1 MTRISH
7 FLLLAGNLLPVFGAA
22 TKSSTSA
29 KVPEPQ
35 QPGIVSN
42 CKSYYLV
49 EKGETCSEVAAK
61 NKISLS
67 DFLEWNPK
75 TGTDCNALLA
85 NAYACVSVTE
95 TKGSSSAKP
104 PAKKYSPTQAG
115 IAKNCAKYALVGKTT
130 TCKSIET
137 QNKLSFANF
146 YKWNPAV
153 GKHCQ
158 GLKKGYYVCVGVE
171 KAATPTPTTPENVTG
186 NKAPSPVQKGI
197 TKSCNE
203 YHRVSKGDTCSAV
216 ASEFNVDLA
225 EFYEWNPAVGSKCEN
240 LWAGYYYCVRVPGEK
255 AKASVHTPS
264 PN

>member
-1 MTRISH
+1 MVRLNH
-7 FLLLAGNLLPVFGAA
+7 LLLLAGTLLPVFGAA
-22 TKSSTSA
+22 TKSSNSA
-29 KVPEPQ
+29 KAPEPQ

-171 KAATPTPTTPENVTG
+171 KTATPTPTTPEQCVHQ
-186 NKAPSPVQKGI
+186 S
-197 TKSCNE
+197 S
-203 YHRVSKGDTCSAV
+203 Y
-216 ASEFNVDLA
+216 LA
-225 EFYEWNPAVGSKCEN
+225 WLVVIG
-240 LWAGYYYCVRVPGEK
+240 
-255 AKASVHTPS
+255 
-264 PN
+264 

>member
-1 MTRISH
+1 MQLKT
-7 FLLLAGNLLPVFGAA
+7 LLVFTGNLLPVFGAA
-22 TKSSTSA
+22 TKSSKA
-29 KVPEPQ
+29 PEPQ
-35 QPGIVSN
+35 QPGIVAN

-49 EKGETCSEVAAK
+49 QKGETCSSVATK

-67 DFLEWNPK
+67 DFQKWNPK

-85 NAYACVSVTE
+85 NAYACISVTP
-95 TKGSSSAKP
+95 TKGST

-171 KAATPTPTTPENVTG
+171 KAVAPTPTTPENVTG

-216 ASEFNVDLA
+216 ASGFKIDLD
-225 EFYEWNPAVGSKCEN
+225 EFYQWNPAVGSKCEN
-240 LWAGYYYCVRVPGEK
+240 LWANYYYCVSVAGQK
-255 AKASVHTPS
+255 AKTTPS
-264 PN
+264 PK

>member
-1 MTRISH
+1 MH
-7 FLLLAGNLLPVFGAA
+7 FKPLILIAGNLLPVFGAA
-22 TKSSTSA
+22 TKSSASTKA
-29 KVPEPQ
+29 PEPQ

-49 EKGETCSEVAAK
+49 QKGETCSSVATK

-67 DFLEWNPK
+67 DFQKWNPK

-95 TKGSSSAKP
+95 TKGSSP
-104 PAKKYSPTQAG
+104 TKKYSPTQAG

-158 GLKKGYYVCVGVE
+158 GLKKGYYICVGVE
-171 KAATPTPTTPENVTG
+171 KAVTPTPTTPENVTG
-186 NKAPSPVQKGI
+186 NKAPSPVQTGI

-216 ASEFNVDLA
+216 ASEFKIDLD
-225 EFYEWNPAVGSKCEN
+225 EFYKWNPAVGSKCEN
-240 LWAGYYYCVRVPGEK
+240 LWANYYYCV
-255 AKASVHTPS
+255 SVAGGKPKTTSSRLERHD
-264 PN
+264 

>member
-1 MTRISH
+1 MQLKT
-7 FLLLAGNLLPVFGAA
+7 LLVFTGNLLPVFGAA
-22 TKSSTSA
+22 TKSSKA
-29 KVPEPQ
+29 PEPQ
-35 QPGIVSN
+35 QPGIVAN

-49 EKGETCSEVAAK
+49 QKGETCSSVATK

-67 DFLEWNPK
+67 DFEKWNPK

-85 NAYACVSVTE
+85 NAYACVSVTPS
-95 TKGSSSAKP
+95 T

-137 QNKLSFANF
+137 QNKLSFADF

-171 KAATPTPTTPENVTG
+171 KAVTPTPTTPENVTG

-216 ASEFNVDLA
+216 ALEFKIDLD
-225 EFYEWNPAVGSKCEN
+225 EFYKWNPAVGSKCEN
-240 LWAGYYYCVRVPGEK
+240 LWANYYYCVSVAGQK
-255 AKASVHTPS
+255 AKTTPA
-264 PN
+264 PK

>member
-1 MTRISH
+1 MVRLNH
-7 FLLLAGNLLPVFGAA
+7 LLLLAGTLLPVFGAA
-22 TKSSTSA
+22 TKSSNSA
-29 KVPEPQ
+29 KAPEPQ

-115 IAKNCAKYALVGKTT
+115 IAKNCAKT
-130 TCKSIET
+130 SFP
-137 QNKLSFANF
+137 FANF

-171 KAATPTPTTPENVTG
+171 KTATPTPTTPENVTG

-197 TKSCNE
+197 TKLCNE

-216 ASEFNVDLA
+216 ASEFKVNLA

-240 LWAGYYYCVRVPGEK
+240 LWAGYYYCVRVAGEK
-255 AKASVHTPS
+255 AKATVHTPS

>member
-1 MTRISH
+1 MH
-7 FLLLAGNLLPVFGAA
+7 FKPLILIAGNLLPVFGAA
-22 TKSSTSA
+22 TKSSASTKA
-29 KVPEPQ
+29 PEPQ

-49 EKGETCSEVAAK
+49 QKGETCSSVATK

-67 DFLEWNPK
+67 DFQKWNPK

-95 TKGSSSAKP
+95 TKGSSP
-104 PAKKYSPTQAG
+104 TKKYSPTQAG

-146 YKWNPAV
+146 YEWNPAV

-171 KAATPTPTTPENVTG
+171 KAVTPTSTTPENVTG
-186 NKAPSPVQKGI
+186 NKAPSPVQTGI

-216 ASEFNVDLA
+216 ASEFKIDLD
-225 EFYEWNPAVGSKCEN
+225 EFYKWNPAAGSKCEN
-240 LWAGYYYCVRVPGEK
+240 LWANYYYCV
-255 AKASVHTPS
+255 SVAGGKPKTTLD
-264 PN
+264 

>member
-1 MTRISH
+1 MH
-7 FLLLAGNLLPVFGAA
+7 LKHLLLFAGNLLPVFGAA
-22 TKSSTSA
+22 TKSSASA
-29 KVPEPQ
+29 KAPEPQ

-49 EKGETCSEVAAK
+49 QKGETCSSVAAK

-67 DFLEWNPK
+67 DFQEWNPK

-85 NAYACVSVTE
+85 NAYACVSVTG
-95 TKGSSSAKP
+95 TKGSS

-146 YKWNPAV
+146 YKWNPVV

-171 KAATPTPTTPENVTG
+171 KAVTPTPTTPENVTG

-216 ASEFNVDLA
+216 ASEFKIDLD
-225 EFYEWNPAVGSKCEN
+225 EFYQWNPAVGSKCEN
-240 LWAGYYYCVRVPGEK
+240 LWANYYYCVSVAGEK

>member
-1 MTRISH
+1 MVRLNH
-7 FLLLAGNLLPVFGAA
+7 LLLLAGTLLPVFGAA
-22 TKSSTSA
+22 TKSSNSA
-29 KVPEPQ
+29 KAPEPQ

-146 YKWNPAV
+146 YKWNPA
-153 GKHCQ
+153 
-158 GLKKGYYVCVGVE
+158 L
-171 KAATPTPTTPENVTG
+171 
-186 NKAPSPVQKGI
+186 
-197 TKSCNE
+197 CNE

-216 ASEFNVDLA
+216 ASEFKVDLA

-240 LWAGYYYCVRVPGEK
+240 LWAGYYYCVRVAGEK
-255 AKASVHTPS
+255 AKATVHTPS

>member
-1 MTRISH
+1 MH
-7 FLLLAGNLLPVFGAA
+7 FKTLFIFAGNLLPVLGAA
-22 TKSSTSA
+22 TKSSASTKA
-29 KVPEPQ
+29 PEPQ

-49 EKGETCSEVAAK
+49 QKGETCSSVATK

-67 DFLEWNPK
+67 DFQTWNPK

-85 NAYACVSVTE
+85 NAYACVSVTP
-95 TKGSSSAKP
+95 TKGST
-104 PAKKYSPTQAG
+104 PAKKYSPTEAG

-171 KAATPTPTTPENVTG
+171 QAVTPTPTTPENVKG

-197 TKSCNE
+197 NKSCNE
-203 YHRVSKGDTCSAV
+203 YHRVSKGDTCYAV
-216 ASEFNVDLA
+216 AQEFKIDLD
-225 EFYEWNPAVGSKCEN
+225 EFYKWNPAVGSKCEN
-240 LWAGYYYCVRVPGEK
+240 LWANYYYCVSVAGEK
-255 AKASVHTPS
+255 AKTTPS
-264 PN
+264 LN

>member
-1 MTRISH
+1 MH
-7 FLLLAGNLLPVFGAA
+7 LKHLLLFTGNLLPVFGAA
-22 TKSSTSA
+22 TKSSASA
-29 KVPEPQ
+29 KAPEPQ

-49 EKGETCSEVAAK
+49 QKGETCSSVAAK
-61 NKISLS
+61 
-67 DFLEWNPK
+67 
-75 TGTDCNALLA
+75 
-85 NAYACVSVTE
+85 
-95 TKGSSSAKP
+95 
-104 PAKKYSPTQAG
+104 
-115 IAKNCAKYALVGKTT
+115 
-130 TCKSIET
+130 
-137 QNKLSFANF
+137 NKLSFANF

-171 KAATPTPTTPENVTG
+171 KAVTPTPTTPENVTG

-197 TKSCNE
+197 TTSCNE

-216 ASEFNVDLA
+216 ASEFKIDLN
-225 EFYEWNPAVGSKCEN
+225 EFYKWNPAVGSKCEN
-240 LWAGYYYCVRVPGEK
+240 LWANYYYCVSVAGEK

>member
-1 MTRISH
+1 MHLNT
-7 FLLLAGNLLPVFGAA
+7 FLLLAGNLLPVLGAA
-22 TKSSTSA
+22 TKSTASTKA
-29 KVPEPQ
+29 PEPQ

-49 EKGETCSEVAAK
+49 QKGETCSSVAAK

-67 DFLEWNPK
+67 DFQKWNPK

-95 TKGSSSAKP
+95 TKGST

-115 IAKNCAKYALVGKTT
+115 IAKNCAKYALVGKAT
-130 TCKSIET
+130 TCKTIET

-153 GKHCQ
+153 GRHCQ

-171 KAATPTPTTPENVTG
+171 QAVAPTPTTPENVKG

-197 TKSCNE
+197 NKSCNE
-203 YHRVSKGDTCSAV
+203 YHRVSKGDTCYAV
-216 ASEFNVDLA
+216 AQEFKIDLD
-225 EFYEWNPAVGSKCEN
+225 EFYKWNPAVGSKCEN
-240 LWAGYYYCVRVPGEK
+240 LWANYYYCVSVAGEK
-255 AKASVHTPS
+255 AKTTPS
-264 PN
+264 LN